1 MGSEDDVLATPSR
14 AEIHEELD
22 RARETFHALLRDAT
36 ASDLRRR
43 SDGTR
48 WNNRQ
53 LLFHMLFGYLI
64 VRRLLPLV
72 RFFARQ
78 PGHASETF
86 ASMLNSAT
94 KPFHVVNYL
103 GSWGG
108 GTVLTRRRMHVMMDH
123 SIEALQRHL
132 AVETETALQRQM
144 HFPLGWDPFFRETMT
159 LQDVYHYG
167 TQHFDY
173 HRSQLTL
180 SQFHGDRAEGSE
192 ANG

>member
-1 MGSEDDVLATPSR
+1 MGPEDDLLATPSR
-14 AEIHEELD
+14 SEIHRELD
-22 RARETFHALLRDAT
+22 LACETFHALLQDAT

-64 VRRLLPLV
+64 VRRILPLV
-72 RFFARQ
+72 RFFGRQ
-78 PGHASETF
+78 PGCVSRTF
-86 ASMLNSAT
+86 ATVLNSAT

-103 GSWGG
+103 GSWGA
-108 GTVLTRRRMHVMMDH
+108 GTVFTRRRMHVMMDH
-123 SIEALQRHL
+123 SIKALQHHL
-132 AVETETALQRQM
+132 TAETEVALQRQM
-144 HFPLGWDPFFRETMT
+144 HFPQGWDPFFRERMT

-173 HRSQLTL
+173 HQSQLTL
-180 SQFHGDRAEGSE
+180 TELQGDRAKGSG
-192 ANG
+192 AD

>member
-1 MGSEDDVLATPSR
+1 MGSGDNLLGTPSR
-14 AEIHEELD
+14 SEIHREMDL
-22 RARETFHALLRDAT
+22 ACETFHALLRDAT

-72 RFFARQ
+72 RFFGRQ
-78 PGHASETF
+78 PGHVSRTF
-86 ASMLNSAT
+86 ATVLNAAT

-123 SIEALQRHL
+123 SIKALQRHL
-132 AVETETALQRQM
+132 TAETEVALRREM
-144 HFPLGWDPFFRETMT
+144 HFPPGWDPFFRKTMT

-173 HRSQLTL
+173 HRRQLTL
-180 SQFHGDRAEGSE
+180 TELDDDRAQGS
-192 ANG
+192 GTDR

>member
-1 MGSEDDVLATPSR
+1 MGSEGDSLATPSR
-14 AEIHEELD
+14 SEIQRELD
-22 RARETFHALLRDAT
+22 LACETFHALLRDAT
-36 ASDLRRR
+36 ASDLRGR
-43 SDGTR
+43 SDSTR

-72 RFFARQ
+72 RFFGRQ
-78 PGHASETF
+78 PDHVSQTF
-86 ASMLNSAT
+86 ATMLNSAT

-123 SIEALQRHL
+123 SINALQRHL
-132 AVETETALQRQM
+132 TAETEIALQCQM
-144 HFPLGWDPFFRETMT
+144 HFPQGWDPFFRDTMT
-159 LQDVYHYG
+159 LQGVYHYG

-173 HRSQLTL
+173 HRHQLTL
-180 SQFHGDRAEGSE
+180 TEPG
-192 ANG
+192 

>member
-1 MGSEDDVLATPSR
+1 MGSEENVLATPSR
-14 AEIHEELD
+14 PEIHQELNL
-22 RARETFHALLRDAT
+22 ACETFHALLRDAT
-36 ASDLRRR
+36 AADLRRR
-43 SDGTR
+43 SNGTR

-64 VRRLLPLV
+64 VRRLLPMV
-72 RFFARQ
+72 RFFDRQ
-78 PGHASETF
+78 PDHLSQTF
-86 ASMLNSAT
+86 ATMLNSAT

-123 SIEALQRHL
+123 SI
-132 AVETETALQRQM
+132 TALQHHLTAETEMALQHRM

-167 TQHFDY
+167 TQHFEY

-180 SQFHGDRAEGSE
+180 TQLRGE
-192 ANG
+192 

>member
-1 MGSEDDVLATPSR
+1 MGSKDDSLATPSR
-14 AEIHEELD
+14 SEIHQELNLACE
-22 RARETFHALLRDAT
+22 RFHALLRDAT

-72 RFFARQ
+72 RFFGRQ
-78 PGHASETF
+78 PGHVSQTF
-86 ASMLNSAT
+86 ATMLNSAT

-108 GTVLTRRRMHVMMDH
+108 GTVLTRRRMHLMMDH
-123 SIEALQRHL
+123 SITALQRHL
-132 AVETETALQRQM
+132 TAETEVALQRRM

-173 HRSQLTL
+173 HRNQLRLTPL
-180 SQFHGDRAEGSE
+180 RGERAEGCE

>member
-1 MGSEDDVLATPSR
+1 MGSEDDLPATPRRS
-14 AEIHEELD
+14 EIHRELD
-22 RARETFHALLRDAT
+22 LARETFHALLRDAT

-43 SDGTR
+43 SNGTR

-72 RFFARQ
+72 QFFGRQ
-78 PGHASETF
+78 PDHVSQTF
-86 ASMLNSAT
+86 ATMLNSAT

-123 SIEALQRHL
+123 SIKDLQRHL
-132 AVETETALQRQM
+132 TADTEIALRRQM
-144 HFPLGWDPFFRETMT
+144 HFPEGWDPFFRDTMT

-173 HRSQLTL
+173 HRRQLTL
-180 SQFHGDRAEGSE
+180 TEMGEDPAVGS
-192 ANG
+192 GTDG

>member
-1 MGSEDDVLATPSR
+1 MGSEDDSLATPSR
-14 AEIHEELD
+14 SEIQQELD
-22 RARETFHALLRDAT
+22 LACETFHAVLRDAT
-36 ASDLRRR
+36 ISDLRRR

-53 LLFHMLFGYLI
+53 MLFHMLFGYLI

-72 RFFARQ
+72 RFFGRQ
-78 PGHASETF
+78 PGRVSQTF
-86 ASMLNSAT
+86 AAMLNLAT

-108 GTVLTRRRMHVMMDH
+108 GTVLTRRQMHAMMDH
-123 SIEALQRHL
+123 SIKALHRHL
-132 AVETETALQRQM
+132 TAETEMALQRQM
-144 HFPLGWDPFFRETMT
+144 HFPQGWDPFFRETMT
-159 LQDVYHYG
+159 LQDLYHYG

-180 SQFHGDRAEGSE
+180 TELQGD
-192 ANG
+192 

>member
-1 MGSEDDVLATPSR
+1 MGSEDDSPATPSR
-14 AEIHEELD
+14 SEIDRELNLACE
-22 RARETFHALLRDAT
+22 RFHALLRDAT
-36 ASDLRRR
+36 AAELRRR
-43 SDGTR
+43 SEGTR

-72 RFFARQ
+72 RFFGRQ
-78 PGHASETF
+78 PVHLSQTF
-86 ASMLNSAT
+86 ATMLNSAT
-94 KPFHVVNYL
+94 KPFHIVNYL
-103 GSWGG
+103 GSCGG
-108 GTVLTRRRMHVMMDH
+108 GIVLTRRRMHAMMDH
-123 SIEALQRHL
+123 SITALQHSLTAETEVALQRH
-132 AVETETALQRQM
+132 M

-180 SQFHGDRAEGSE
+180 TEFHGDRVESSE
-192 ANG
+192 ADG

>member
-1 MGSEDDVLATPSR
+1 MSSENDVLASPSR
-14 AEIHEELD
+14 SEIQQELD
-22 RARETFHALLRDAT
+22 LARETFHALLRDAT
-36 ASDLRRR
+36 ASDLRRC

-72 RFFARQ
+72 RFFGRQ
-78 PGHASETF
+78 PDHVSRTF
-86 ASMLNSAT
+86 ATMLNSAT

-108 GTVLTRRRMHVMMDH
+108 GTVFTRRRMHVMMDH
-123 SIEALQRHL
+123 SIKALQRHL
-132 AVETETALQRQM
+132 TAETVVALQRQM
-144 HFPLGWDPFFRETMT
+144 HFPRGWDPFFRERMA

-180 SQFHGDRAEGSE
+180 TRLDADRAGGSG
-192 ANG
+192 ADR

>member
-1 MGSEDDVLATPSR
+1 MGSEEHLPATPSR
-14 AEIHEELD
+14 SEIHQELD
-22 RARETFHALLRDAT
+22 WACETFHALLRDAT
-36 ASDLRRR
+36 VSDLHRR

-72 RFFARQ
+72 RFFGRQ
-78 PGHASETF
+78 PGHVSRTF
-86 ASMLNSAT
+86 ATVLNSAT

-108 GTVLTRRRMHVMMDH
+108 GSVLTRRRMHTMMDR
-123 SIEALQRHL
+123 SIKVLQRHL
-132 AVETETALQRQM
+132 MAETEVALQRRM

-180 SQFHGDRAEGSE
+180 TVLHIDRAEGSG
-192 ANG
+192 ADG